1 MSLGMLAT
9 PASASTPGTVVH
21 HSSTSSVVG
30 GVNGKF
36 AVKSAAKNSTLIA
49 GYSGAPSAGILSDT
63 STFTAPSF
71 TCANSTDIE
80 DFSIGPYIYDSTG
93 YEDAASD
100 IQFVCVDGAPYYSIS
115 AYTGEGGNNY
125 VFNVTAGDVIS
136 ATLSENATTGE
147 TTAVTTDLTTGY
159 TVTSAQANGA
169 DGNPDVA
176 LSEGVLTYY
185 ADVPTFTTITQANC
199 LINGVPIKGA
209 GLALY
214 NLKGAHDVQVK
225 TDAAKGSTLENVFKA
240 NI

>member
-9 PASASTPGTVVH
+9 TAGASTPGTVVH

-30 GVNGKF
+30 TARGKF
-36 AVKSAAKNSTLIA
+36 RTSAVNSKLIA
-49 GYSGAPSAGILSDT
+49 GYYGSPSAGILSDT

-71 TCANSTDIE
+71 TCANGTDIE
-80 DFSIGPYIYDSTG
+80 DFAIGPYVYDATG
-93 YEDAASD
+93 LEDAAAD
-100 IQFVCVDGAPYYSIS
+100 IQFVCVDGATYYSIS
-115 AYTGEGGNNY
+115 AYTNVGGNNY
-125 VFNVTAGDVIS
+125 VFNVNAGDVIS
-136 ATLSENATTGE
+136 ATVSENASTGE

-199 LINGVPIKGA
+199 LINGVPIKSA
-209 GLALY
+209 GLTLY
-214 NLKGAHDVQVK
+214 NLKGGHDVQVK
-225 TDAAKGSTLENVFKA
+225 TDPAKGSTLENVFKA
-240 NI
+240 NT